1 MNEQDFELEQESVEV
16 AEETNTTP
24 TTSTVKKPDTQGFIQ
39 RGATER
45 VKQAESMASVLGSFD
60 HETARQ
66 ALDRESSD
74 ITTMSAIEHN
84 FDSAVR
90 MDDAGDLV
98 LPEVPNVQN
107 FLSQANEPT
116 RRLYEQSRKGNV
128 AQLELI
134 SESYKKDLRRRSMG
148 IGEKIDRDVAYIIG
162 SGLKGVVDFGAGAL
176 QGAGMGA
183 GMIIQAIG
191 TLGDEDNDNVL
202 VDLGVLLQDS
212 SVQAMNWWQN
222 TSTSMLKSLDAS
234 EAAEAAGEFTQV
246 ALPVALTLGS
256 SFLAGKAAAGVVKTA
271 AKNAAKTH
279 AERQVKRIATRYA
292 NRAAGRIGIGVGLGY
307 ALGERAGYLAKEAEG
322 KSSQE
327 YQDYLRA
334 KTGGQI
340 LSDYLW
346 GNIVGATTYYTER
359 LFGSGASMK
368 NLFGSSVKGMTKT
381 VLRRG
386 LEEPATEII
395 QQTAPDLYD
404 VIRGALGNEE
414 RDMSFAELTDN
425 LISKETLKTF
435 IISSVIGGF
444 SGGAEYASA
453 RANIVK
459 DYKASLKK
467 VFPDITE
474 KQLDTAGK
482 AFINSV
488 EEGSNKVRQSVM
500 ADDQLRNG
508 YGTYHKIV
516 ENRINKLMDKSIA
529 QGKELALKEKTPE
542 YQAQFAGSVAQQFV
556 SELYNQAILR
566 EVPINEVFNVTKM
579 DVGDDGVLY
588 MYGKEYGK
596 RPLTQFTKDMT
607 PAQWEEAQ
615 IAKRAA
621 DALQQK
627 EKAQKEEIK
636 KQVEI
641 ARKKEREEKE
651 QKKQARVQ
659 ISRDYL
665 IRRKL
670 ESETADKQV
679 PTKSQAELHQA
690 TQNAINSFYS
700 WNNLL
705 ANIAFDRA
713 KKGEIVLPET
723 LVEQNYDANDFS
735 RAITDELSDLRGE
748 SVGERFF
755 DKNDPIRQFARKWL
769 ESDEQ
774 AKSFTEKSKE
784 LVKELVAA
792 EQAESGRSVQLA
804 ESELTDTQAIQQART
819 MAHNEIRRM
828 PEDTARGVLATLRDD
843 LPVEFMNATEIRQI
857 LRSELQNFMALQNKD
872 LIEPIA
878 KAPSIEKRQAQIVR
892 RVRMAKPKSFSEKVK
907 VFGISKDMVQKLGLE
922 GELKNILDKN
932 YRFFVRKNGT
942 ITNLEEFT
950 ADYQR
955 DGESYQG
962 TVNGFL
968 ELLEKD
974 LTTKDVYAPEQDD
987 ALRKWRERSI
997 RAGKEEEALA
1007 ADQRDMEIAELT
1019 ARLQEAGI
1027 DTSTMSDDDIL
1038 TQGRQMREAEMA
1050 RMDMIDSDIDFDAIP
1065 DDMLSY
1071 LDYHHSI
1078 KEQNDLAEENARL
1091 DEVNPEYTGE
1101 TIEVNGVERTV
1112 YNSNGDRIA
1121 KSEPALRNF
1130 WNWFGDSKVV
1140 DKDGRPLVVYHGTDA
1155 EFDAFD
1161 ISKFGQTDSGEFGKG
1176 FYFTGSKNYAEEYG
1190 SIVMPVYLRITNAYT
1205 VQVGSNISEEK
1216 TERIK
1221 ADGYDGIF
1229 VLSRPD
1235 EYKISN
1241 FDSREEYEEAVA
1253 EISKSGKYIVE
1264 TVWKGD
1270 DVDEKTY
1277 VYSRVEYVAF
1287 EPNQIKS
1294 TENRGTFSPVDE
1306 NIYHH
1311 TVKDEGLT
1319 TTNTIFSV
1327 IRNLQNL
1334 QNGKAERMLYDTE
1347 SGNWYLADAD
1357 EKTHIDIFVEAFKQG
1372 NYPQLNNVREA
1383 EQFFD
1388 ENYIAD
1394 EQTLLSF
1401 LVQKYETAES
1411 TKYVMEKTLGSDE
1424 YTHAYL
1430 HDNIVVFARNEYDL
1444 QDAKFP
1450 IESFDHYK
1458 IEQELNGNK
1467 KVVLEEKATKQNFYQ
1482 GEQTKMGQ
1490 RNLAAWNPLRRSIEL
1505 FTGANE
1511 TSIMHELSHFWLDNM
1526 MLYSRLESAARDSGF
1541 AKVWNNIKKYL
1552 NIDDRQERINES
1564 QAEKYT
1570 SAYMQYIR
1578 NTKIAPVV
1586 DLGFKGMD
1594 EFIGDI
1600 SLDYF
1605 ENAKHREAD
1614 GTITSELEIITP
1626 EMVDTFQKLTTTD
1639 LNAVRDL
1646 VVSLQDREFTDGA
1659 IDSQLG
1665 EESTPEQ
1672 MKTAVAKQER
1682 ETRQKIAEKSTQN
1695 AERDSMPTDIPQD
1708 SKTMQNAQNRL
1719 DKEKSTY
1726 EVGTTDEESFAKAR
1740 EIIAKDRARAEEI
1753 VAIDPNGITDGIA
1766 NSFIA
1771 LELARQAVANGKN
1784 AMPYLEAFANGLSG
1798 SGANLRT
1805 ANLLNTPEFAWAK
1818 DMYEASKAKNYAIA
1832 LRMRPAARNAIM
1844 HRSRIAQ
1851 TFESKLDQYVEELYP
1866 QLLQAQTYEEQ
1877 VKIINEWANNTAKKI
1892 GVEPTSEVWGQSV
1905 KGTSAK
1911 KTEFSKEVVYQKR
1924 KLKEFL
1930 KSKIG
1935 ATLTD
1940 AEQLKIRQLHT
1951 NTIDAMRQ
1959 LQTNPNDIETAKEF
1973 IRKAREYQDYLNAL
1987 APVNWANALFSSIPR
2002 ASMLFRISTQVKN
2015 TVGTRLEIL
2024 LSDLNRQLRYGK
2036 DNLISKKDRDA
2047 EIKKSMEMFL
2057 IGGFS
2062 PDVQENFFETPI
2074 LAWGEKQYTMIQRG
2088 GERRGAVFSKE
2099 RLAQDKADIAN
2110 YISDN
2115 WKSGDGAGKKALVAG
2130 RIGVAVAEKM
2140 TGKAYDV
2147 LAYSDAYMKA
2157 IIATHETAKAAT
2169 FYAQTIGKEKGWTKE
2184 QIKEYAEMLFKDARS
2199 YIPKTKLG
2207 IAIRKQAVEQAKIE
2221 TFIKNGTIS
2230 TFANSVRKGINL
2242 GKDSGIGTFISPYV
2256 STAANIMQIGIDY
2269 TTGWWRRF
2277 DGWKEVKQ
2285 RIYENAKQGK
2295 PIDKADMEYLEKG
2308 YRGSYG
2314 GLFLLTMLALF
2325 KGAQALTGEDDTL
2338 DYVPPYSQLTPRER
2352 AYYKQVNGGKY
2363 NAVKI
2368 GDIWVS
2374 AEYFGG
2380 LSNAITNLGT
2390 WYHANSIISAAK
2402 GMIAET
2408 PVIGDL
2414 VEQHD
2419 KLQQDITYDKGV
2431 IDIAMAS
2438 VLNQAE
2444 KYIPGIGKDIYKAI
2458 DEERFL
2464 YPLVGSSVGFTVSD
2478 EAKTVLDV
2486 QRESKASYTSISRS
2500 KPFNKLSKEDKRK
2513 LDDEFNK
2520 EYTSEANQWILRN
2533 PNATPEQQKKALDA
2547 IRKKIREK
2555 LKRKYK

>member
-1 MNEQDFELEQESVEV
+1 MNEQDFELEQEAVEV
-16 AEETNTTP
+16 EKETETTP
-24 TTSTVKKPDTQGFIQ
+24 TKSTTKKPDTQGFIE

-66 ALDRESSD
+66 ALDTESSD

-116 RRLYEQSRKGNV
+116 RRLYEQSRKSNV

-134 SESYKKDLRRRSMG
+134 TEKYKKTARRRDMSV
-148 IGEKIDRDVAYIIG
+148 GERITRDTLYTASAGLAGVTDIAT
-162 SGLKGVVDFGAGAL
+162 SGLAL
-176 QGAGMGA
+176 VGMGA
-183 GMIIQAIG
+183 GMLTQGIG

-202 VDLGVLLQDS
+202 IDFGVLLQDV
-212 SVQAMNWWQN
+212 SVRYLNKYN
-222 TSTSMLKSLDAS
+222 ELIEKGLS
-234 EAAEAAGEFTQV
+234 EFDAGEIGESAGEVARV
-246 ALPVALTLGS
+246 ALPVGLSAISAWLTGGATSASVVATAS
-256 SFLAGKAAAGVVKTA
+256 SKGVSKAVANRA
-271 AKNAAKTH
+271 AKM
-279 AERQVKRIATRYA
+279 YA
-292 NRAAGRIGIGVGLGY
+292 RRAAGRIGKATGVAYAASATQSYLG
-307 ALGERAGYLAKEAEG
+307 REAEG

-327 YQDYLRA
+327 YQDYLRT

-340 LSDYLW
+340 LSDAAWAGVVGTANYYLEK
-346 GNIVGATTYYTER
+346 A
-359 LFGSGASMK
+359 FGSTAAISSFFGNATKGIAKSIIKSGAGEA
-368 NLFGSSVKGMTKT
+368 L
-381 VLRRG
+381 
-386 LEEPATEII
+386 TEVAQDTTLDIS
-395 QQTAPDLYD
+395 D
-404 VIRGALGNEE
+404 VIRGAMGNEE
-414 RDMSFAELTDN
+414 RGITTNELLDR
-425 LISKETLKTF
+425 LISKDTLKTF
-435 IISSVIGGF
+435 VISSVIGGF
-444 SGGAEYASA
+444 TGGAEYASA
-453 RANIVK
+453 RANLVK
-459 DYKASLKK
+459 EYKANLKK
-467 VFPDITE
+467 ALPNITE
-474 KQLDTAGK
+474 KQLETAGK
-482 AFINSV
+482 AFMNSV
-488 EEGSNKVRQSVM
+488 DENVSGKVKQSLV
-500 ADDQLRNG
+500 ADDQLKNG

-516 ENRINKLMDKSIA
+516 ENRINKLINKSIA
-529 QGKELALKEKTPE
+529 QGKELAFKDKSPE
-542 YQAQFAGSVAQQFV
+542 YQAQFVGSAAQRFV
-556 SELYNQAILR
+556 DELYAQAVLR
-566 EVPINEVFNVTKM
+566 GVPVNEVFDVTKM
-579 DVGDDGVLY
+579 DVENGILY

-607 PAQWEEAQ
+607 PAQWEQSQLE
-615 IAKRAA
+615 KRAA
-621 DALQQK
+621 EELQRKTREQQK
-627 EKAQKEEIK
+627 IINEQLQMARKREKEEEKKAKEAKKLAEKA
-636 KQVEI
+636 
-641 ARKKEREEKE
+641 EKDE
-651 QKKQARVQ
+651 AKRQA
-659 ISRDYL
+659 SR
-665 IRRKL
+665 
-670 ESETADKQV
+670 
-679 PTKSQAELHQA
+679 
-690 TQNAINSFYS
+690 
-700 WNNLL
+700 
-705 ANIAFDRA
+705 
-713 KKGEIVLPET
+713 
-723 LVEQNYDANDFS
+723 
-735 RAITDELSDLRGE
+735 
-748 SVGERFF
+748 
-755 DKNDPIRQFARKWL
+755 
-769 ESDEQ
+769 
-774 AKSFTEKSKE
+774 EKSLPYRE
-784 LVKELVAA
+784 Y
-792 EQAESGRSVQLA
+792 LA
-804 ESELTDTQAIQQART
+804 SQNFTESELTDTQAIQQART

-828 PEDTARGVLATLRDD
+828 PENNARGVLATLRDD
-843 LPVEFMNATEIRQI
+843 LPVESMTATEIRQI

-907 VFGISKDMVQKLGLE
+907 TFGISKDTVQKLGLE

-968 ELLEKD
+968 ELLAKD
-974 LTTKDVYAPEQDD
+974 LATKDVYAPEQDE
-987 ALRKWRERSI
+987 AIRNWQERSI
-997 RAGKEEEALA
+997 RAGKEEEAMLA
-1007 ADQRDMEIAELT
+1007 DLRDQEIAELT
-1019 ARLQEAGI
+1019 AYLQEAGY

-1038 TQGRQMREAEMA
+1038 AQGRLVRDEERA
-1050 RMDMIDSDIDFDAIP
+1050 RMDTIDSDINIDV
-1065 DDMLSY
+1065 DDDLVFSDRW
-1071 LDYHHSI
+1071 LHSI
-1078 KEQNDLAEENARL
+1078 KEQTDLADENARL

-1101 TIEVNGVERTV
+1101 TINIDGKERTV
-1112 YNSNGDRIA
+1112 YNSNGERIA

-1140 DKDGRPLVVYHGTDA
+1140 DENGRPLVVYHGSETTDIE
-1155 EFDAFD
+1155 EFDNVYGRRAIFFTD
-1161 ISKFGQTDSGEFGKG
+1161 KIEVSKTYALRG
-1176 FYFTGSKNYAEEYG
+1176 KNY
-1190 SIVMPVYLRITNAYT
+1190 PVYLKLENPFIADAQGKGAYDLDIEF
-1205 VQVGSNISEEK
+1205 NNR
-1216 TERIK
+1216 TESDIDDLSLAIRES
-1221 ADGYDGIF
+1221 GLYDGFIIKN
-1229 VLSRPD
+1229 VVD
-1235 EYKISN
+1235 E
-1241 FDSREEYEEAVA
+1241 
-1253 EISKSGKYIVE
+1253 SGKTAMKAPAGTDFGV
-1264 TVWKGD
+1264 
-1270 DVDEKTY
+1270 
-1277 VYSRVEYVAF
+1277 F

-1294 TENRGTFSPVDE
+1294 TQNRGTFSPDTG
-1306 NIYHH
+1306 NIYYQ
-1311 TVKDEGLT
+1311 TIGSVFDLKVGDEIKGFGKVEKITDT
-1319 TTNTIFSV
+1319 TITIGGTDYRKQFLDMLAGYGQLETGEQEKTTRELVRDAHVAPSAETTSVQERLENGGDFSLYE
-1327 IRNLQNL
+1327 ITKGYSNQPSDYFDSPKMY
-1334 QNGKAERMLYDTE
+1334 GYDTKSGLE
-1347 SGNWYLADAD
+1347 SYKAIQEVFDKVRNNKSNITIIAYRAVP
-1357 EKTHIDIFVEAFKQG
+1357 KDIETNKLLNGDWISFSRNYVEEHGLHRFG
-1372 NYPQLNNVREA
+1372 E
-1383 EQFFD
+1383 
-1388 ENYIAD
+1388 
-1394 EQTLLSF
+1394 
-1401 LVQKYETAES
+1401 
-1411 TKYVMEKTLGSDE
+1411 GE
-1424 YTHAYL
+1424 YK
-1430 HDNIVVFARNEYDL
+1430 I
-1444 QDAKFP
+1444 
-1450 IESFDHYK
+1450 
-1458 IEQELNGNK
+1458 IEQEVPITDVWWDGNDINEFGYDNSASLAK
-1467 KVVLEEKATKQNFYQ
+1467 ALSKGKVRGEYQ
-1482 GEQTKMGQ
+1482 MGQ

-1646 VVSLQDREFTDGA
+1646 VVSLQDREFTDGT

-1740 EIIAKDRARAEEI
+1740 EIIAKDCAKAEEI

-1784 AMPYLEAFANGLSG
+1784 AMPYLESFVNGASA

-1832 LRMRPAARNAIM
+1832 LRMRPAARNAIL

-1892 GVEPTSEVWGQSV
+1892 GVEPTSEVWGQTV

-2047 EIKKSMEMFL
+2047 EIKKSVEMFL

-2074 LAWGEKQYTMIQRG
+2074 LAWGEKQYSMIQRG
-2088 GERRGAVFSKE
+2088 GERRGAVFSKQ
-2099 RLAQDKADIAN
+2099 RIAQDTKDIAN
-2110 YISDN
+2110 YIGDN

-2130 RIGVAVAEKM
+2130 RIGIAVAEKI

-2207 IAIRKQAVEQAKIE
+2207 VAIRKQAVEQAKIE
-2221 TFIKNGTIS
+2221 TFIKNGTIAE
-2230 TFANSVRKGINL
+2230 FANRVRAGINL
-2242 GKDSGIGTFISPYV
+2242 GKETGIGTFISPYV
-2256 STAANIMQIGIDY
+2256 STAANIMQLGIDY

-2277 DGWKEVKQ
+2277 DGWKDVKK
-2285 RIYENAKQGK
+2285 RVYENAKKGE
-2295 PIDKADMEYLEKG
+2295 PIDQKDMEYLEKG
-2308 YRGSYG
+2308 YRGTYG

-2368 GDIWVS
+2368 VDVWVS

-2390 WYHANSIISAAK
+2390 WYHANSVISAAK
-2402 GMIAET
+2402 GLIAET

-2414 VEQHD
+2414 VDQYQ
-2419 KLQQDITYDKGV
+2419 KLEQDITYDKDV
-2431 IDIAMAS
+2431 IDIGMQAT
-2438 VLNQAE
+2438 LNQAE
-2444 KYIPGIGKDIYKAI
+2444 KYIPGLGKDIYKMI
-2458 DEERFL
+2458 DEGKVL
-2464 YPLVGSSVGFTVSD
+2464 YPLFGSSVGVTVSD
-2478 EAKTVLDV
+2478 KAKTVLDV
-2486 QRESKASYTSISRS
+2486 QRESEATYTSASRS

-2520 EYTSEANQWILRN
+2520 EYIEEANKWIKRN
-2533 PNATPEQQKKALDA
+2533 PNATTEQQKKALNA

-2555 LKRKYK
+2555 LKRKYKVK

>member
-1 MNEQDFELEQESVEV
+1 MNEKDFELEQESVEV

-24 TTSTVKKPDTQGFIQ
+24 TTSVKKPDTQGFIQ

-45 VKQAESMASVLGSFD
+45 VKQAESMANILGTFD
-60 HETARQ
+60 RDTARQ
-66 ALDRESSD
+66 ALDTESSD

-90 MDDAGDLV
+90 FDDAGDLV

-107 FLSQANEPT
+107 FLAQANNPT
-116 RRLYEQSRKGNV
+116 RRLYEQSRKSNV

-134 SESYKKDLRRRSMG
+134 TEKYKKTARRRDMSV
-148 IGEKIDRDVAYIIG
+148 GERITRDTLYTASAGLAGVTDIAT
-162 SGLKGVVDFGAGAL
+162 SGLAL
-176 QGAGMGA
+176 VGMGA
-183 GMIIQAIG
+183 GIITQGIG

-202 VDLGVLLQDS
+202 IDFGVLLQDV
-212 SVQAMNWWQN
+212 SVRYLNKYN
-222 TSTSMLKSLDAS
+222 ELIEKGLS
-234 EAAEAAGEFTQV
+234 EFDAGEIGESAGEVARV
-246 ALPVALTLGS
+246 ALPVGLSAISAWLTGGATSASVVATAS
-256 SFLAGKAAAGVVKTA
+256 SKGVSKAVANRA
-271 AKNAAKTH
+271 AKM
-279 AERQVKRIATRYA
+279 YA
-292 NRAAGRIGIGVGLGY
+292 RRAAGRIGKATGIAYAASATQSYLG
-307 ALGERAGYLAKEAEG
+307 REAEG

-340 LSDYLW
+340 LSDAAWAGVVGTANYYLEK
-346 GNIVGATTYYTER
+346 A
-359 LFGSGASMK
+359 FGSTAAISSFFGNATKGIAKSIIKSGAGEA
-368 NLFGSSVKGMTKT
+368 L
-381 VLRRG
+381 
-386 LEEPATEII
+386 TEVAQDTTLDIS
-395 QQTAPDLYD
+395 D
-404 VIRGALGNEE
+404 VIRGAMGNEE
-414 RDMSFAELTDN
+414 RGITTNELLDR
-425 LISKETLKTF
+425 LISKDTLKTF
-435 IISSVIGGF
+435 VISSVIGGF
-444 SGGAEYASA
+444 TGGAEYASA
-453 RANIVK
+453 RANLVK
-459 DYKASLKK
+459 EYKANLKK
-467 VFPDITE
+467 ALPNITE
-474 KQLDTAGK
+474 KQLETAGK

-488 EEGSNKVRQSVM
+488 EKKVSGKVKQSLV
-500 ADDQLRNG
+500 ADDQLKNG

-516 ENRINKLMDKSIA
+516 ENRINNLINQSIA
-529 QGKELALKEKTPE
+529 QGKELAFKDKSPE
-542 YQAQFAGSVAQQFV
+542 YQAQFVGSAAQRFV
-556 SELYNQAILR
+556 DELYAQAVLR
-566 EVPINEVFNVTKM
+566 GVPVNEVFDVTKM
-579 DVGDDGVLY
+579 DVENGILY

-607 PAQWEEAQ
+607 PAQWEQSQLE
-615 IAKRAA
+615 KRAA
-621 DALQQK
+621 EELQRKTREQQK
-627 EKAQKEEIK
+627 IINEQLQMARKREKEEAKEAEKAK
-636 KQVEI
+636 KL
-641 ARKKEREEKE
+641 AEKAE
-651 QKKQARVQ
+651 KDEAKRQA
-659 ISRDYL
+659 SR
-665 IRRKL
+665 
-670 ESETADKQV
+670 
-679 PTKSQAELHQA
+679 
-690 TQNAINSFYS
+690 
-700 WNNLL
+700 
-705 ANIAFDRA
+705 
-713 KKGEIVLPET
+713 
-723 LVEQNYDANDFS
+723 
-735 RAITDELSDLRGE
+735 
-748 SVGERFF
+748 
-755 DKNDPIRQFARKWL
+755 
-769 ESDEQ
+769 
-774 AKSFTEKSKE
+774 EKSLPYRE
-784 LVKELVAA
+784 Y
-792 EQAESGRSVQLA
+792 LA
-804 ESELTDTQAIQQART
+804 SQNFTESELTDTQAIQQART

-828 PEDTARGVLATLRDD
+828 SEDNARGVLATLRDD
-843 LPVEFMNATEIRQI
+843 LPVESMTATEIRQI

-892 RVRMAKPKSFSEKVK
+892 RVRMAKPKSFSEFVK
-907 VFGISKDMVQKLGLE
+907 SAGISKDTVEKLGLVR
-922 GELKNILDKN
+922 ELKKILGAN

-955 DGESYQG
+955 EGDSYQG
-962 TVNGFL
+962 SVNGFL

-974 LTTKDVYAPEQDD
+974 LTTKDIYASDQLAEVE
-987 ALRKWRERSI
+987 LWRERSI
-997 RAGKEEEALA
+997 RAGKEEEALL

-1019 ARLQEAGI
+1019 AYLQEKGY
-1027 DTSTMSDDDIL
+1027 DTSAMTDDEIL

-1050 RMDMIDSDIDFDAIP
+1050 RMDMIDSDINIDV
-1065 DDMLSY
+1065 DDDLIFSDSW
-1071 LDYHHSI
+1071 LHSI
-1078 KEQNDLAEENARL
+1078 KEQTDLADENARL
-1091 DEVNPEYTGE
+1091 DAENKPYDGE
-1101 TIEVNGVERTV
+1101 TIVVNGVERPTK
-1112 YNSNGDRIA
+1112 NSEGKPIA

-1140 DKDGRPLVVYHGTDA
+1140 DDKGRPLVVYHGSEITDIE
-1155 EFDAFD
+1155 EFDNVYGRRAIFFTD
-1161 ISKFGQTDSGEFGKG
+1161 KMEVSKTYALRG
-1176 FYFTGSKNYAEEYG
+1176 KNY
-1190 SIVMPVYLRITNAYT
+1190 PVYLKLENPFIADAQGKGAYDLDIEF
-1205 VQVGSNISEEK
+1205 NNR
-1216 TERIK
+1216 TESDIDDLSLAIRES
-1221 ADGYDGIF
+1221 GLYDGFIIKN
-1229 VLSRPD
+1229 VVD
-1235 EYKISN
+1235 E
-1241 FDSREEYEEAVA
+1241 
-1253 EISKSGKYIVE
+1253 SGKTAMKAPAGTDFGV
-1264 TVWKGD
+1264 
-1270 DVDEKTY
+1270 
-1277 VYSRVEYVAF
+1277 F

-1294 TENRGTFSPVDE
+1294 TQNRGTFSPDTG
-1306 NIYHH
+1306 NIY
-1311 TVKDEGLT
+1311 
-1319 TTNTIFSV
+1319 
-1327 IRNLQNL
+1327 
-1334 QNGKAERMLYDTE
+1334 Y
-1347 SGNWYLADAD
+1347 
-1357 EKTHIDIFVEAFKQG
+1357 
-1372 NYPQLNNVREA
+1372 
-1383 EQFFD
+1383 
-1388 ENYIAD
+1388 
-1394 EQTLLSF
+1394 
-1401 LVQKYETAES
+1401 QK
-1411 TKYVMEKTLGSDE
+1411 
-1424 YTHAYL
+1424 
-1430 HDNIVVFARNEYDL
+1430 R
-1444 QDAKFP
+1444 
-1450 IESFDHYK
+1450 
-1458 IEQELNGNK
+1458 
-1467 KVVLEEKATKQNFYQ
+1467 
-1482 GEQTKMGQ
+1482 
-1490 RNLAAWNPLRRSIEL
+1490 LAAWNPLRRSIEL

-1784 AMPYLEAFANGLSG
+1784 AMPYLESFANGLSG

-1832 LRMRPAARNAIM
+1832 LRMRPAARNAIL

-1892 GVEPTSEVWGQSV
+1892 GVEPTSEVWGQTV
-1905 KGTSAK
+1905 KGTNAK

-2047 EIKKSMEMFL
+2047 EIKKSMEMFM

-2110 YISDN
+2110 YISNN

-2130 RIGVAVAEKM
+2130 RIGIAVAEKM

-2169 FYAQTIGKEKGWTKE
+2169 FYAQTVGKEKGWSKE

-2207 IAIRKQAVEQAKIE
+2207 VAIRKQAVEQAKIE
-2221 TFIKNGTIS
+2221 TFIKNGTIAE
-2230 TFANSVRKGINL
+2230 FANRVRSGINL
-2242 GKDSGIGTFISPYV
+2242 GKESGIGTFISPYV
-2256 STAANIMQIGIDY
+2256 STAANIMQLGIDY

-2277 DGWKEVKQ
+2277 DGWKDVKN
-2285 RIYENAKQGK
+2285 RIYENAKKGE
-2295 PIDKADMEYLEKG
+2295 PIDQKEMEYLEKG
-2308 YRGSYG
+2308 YRGTYG

-2419 KLQQDITYDKGV
+2419 KLQKDITYDKGV

-2464 YPLVGSSVGFTVSD
+2464 YPLVGGSVGLTVSD

-2486 QRESKASYTSISRS
+2486 QRESKATYTSISRS
-2500 KPFNKLSKEDKRK
+2500 KPFNTLSKEDKRK

-2520 EYTSEANQWILRN
+2520 EYISEANQWIQRN

>member
-1 MNEQDFELEQESVEV
+1 M
-16 AEETNTTP
+16 
-24 TTSTVKKPDTQGFIQ
+24 
-39 RGATER
+39 
-45 VKQAESMASVLGSFD
+45 AES
-60 HETARQ
+60 
-66 ALDRESSD
+66 
-74 ITTMSAIEHN
+74 
-84 FDSAVR
+84 
-90 MDDAGDLV
+90 
-98 LPEVPNVQN
+98 
-107 FLSQANEPT
+107 
-116 RRLYEQSRKGNV
+116 
-128 AQLELI
+128 
-134 SESYKKDLRRRSMG
+134 
-148 IGEKIDRDVAYIIG
+148 
-162 SGLKGVVDFGAGAL
+162 
-176 QGAGMGA
+176 
-183 GMIIQAIG
+183 
-191 TLGDEDNDNVL
+191 
-202 VDLGVLLQDS
+202 
-212 SVQAMNWWQN
+212 
-222 TSTSMLKSLDAS
+222 
-234 EAAEAAGEFTQV
+234 
-246 ALPVALTLGS
+246 
-256 SFLAGKAAAGVVKTA
+256 
-271 AKNAAKTH
+271 
-279 AERQVKRIATRYA
+279 
-292 NRAAGRIGIGVGLGY
+292 
-307 ALGERAGYLAKEAEG
+307 
-322 KSSQE
+322 
-327 YQDYLRA
+327 
-334 KTGGQI
+334 
-340 LSDYLW
+340 
-346 GNIVGATTYYTER
+346 
-359 LFGSGASMK
+359 
-368 NLFGSSVKGMTKT
+368 
-381 VLRRG
+381 
-386 LEEPATEII
+386 
-395 QQTAPDLYD
+395 
-404 VIRGALGNEE
+404 
-414 RDMSFAELTDN
+414 
-425 LISKETLKTF
+425 
-435 IISSVIGGF
+435 
-444 SGGAEYASA
+444 
-453 RANIVK
+453 
-459 DYKASLKK
+459 
-467 VFPDITE
+467 
-474 KQLDTAGK
+474 
-482 AFINSV
+482 
-488 EEGSNKVRQSVM
+488 
-500 ADDQLRNG
+500 
-508 YGTYHKIV
+508 
-516 ENRINKLMDKSIA
+516 
-529 QGKELALKEKTPE
+529 
-542 YQAQFAGSVAQQFV
+542 
-556 SELYNQAILR
+556 
-566 EVPINEVFNVTKM
+566 
-579 DVGDDGVLY
+579 
-588 MYGKEYGK
+588 
-596 RPLTQFTKDMT
+596 
-607 PAQWEEAQ
+607 
-615 IAKRAA
+615 
-621 DALQQK
+621 
-627 EKAQKEEIK
+627 
-636 KQVEI
+636 
-641 ARKKEREEKE
+641 
-651 QKKQARVQ
+651 
-659 ISRDYL
+659 
-665 IRRKL
+665 
-670 ESETADKQV
+670 
-679 PTKSQAELHQA
+679 
-690 TQNAINSFYS
+690 
-700 WNNLL
+700 
-705 ANIAFDRA
+705 
-713 KKGEIVLPET
+713 
-723 LVEQNYDANDFS
+723 
-735 RAITDELSDLRGE
+735 
-748 SVGERFF
+748 
-755 DKNDPIRQFARKWL
+755 
-769 ESDEQ
+769 
-774 AKSFTEKSKE
+774 
-784 LVKELVAA
+784 
-792 EQAESGRSVQLA
+792 
-804 ESELTDTQAIQQART
+804 
-819 MAHNEIRRM
+819 
-828 PEDTARGVLATLRDD
+828 
-843 LPVEFMNATEIRQI
+843 
-857 LRSELQNFMALQNKD
+857 
-872 LIEPIA
+872 
-878 KAPSIEKRQAQIVR
+878 
-892 RVRMAKPKSFSEKVK
+892 
-907 VFGISKDMVQKLGLE
+907 
-922 GELKNILDKN
+922 
-932 YRFFVRKNGT
+932 
-942 ITNLEEFT
+942 
-950 ADYQR
+950 
-955 DGESYQG
+955 
-962 TVNGFL
+962 
-968 ELLEKD
+968 
-974 LTTKDVYAPEQDD
+974 
-987 ALRKWRERSI
+987 
-997 RAGKEEEALA
+997 
-1007 ADQRDMEIAELT
+1007 
-1019 ARLQEAGI
+1019 
-1027 DTSTMSDDDIL
+1027 
-1038 TQGRQMREAEMA
+1038 
-1050 RMDMIDSDIDFDAIP
+1050 
-1065 DDMLSY
+1065 
-1071 LDYHHSI
+1071 
-1078 KEQNDLAEENARL
+1078 
-1091 DEVNPEYTGE
+1091 
-1101 TIEVNGVERTV
+1101 
-1112 YNSNGDRIA
+1112 
-1121 KSEPALRNF
+1121 
-1130 WNWFGDSKVV
+1130 
-1140 DKDGRPLVVYHGTDA
+1140 
-1155 EFDAFD
+1155 
-1161 ISKFGQTDSGEFGKG
+1161 
-1176 FYFTGSKNYAEEYG
+1176 YG
-1190 SIVMPVYLRITNAYT
+1190 SIVMPLYTKLENPYILTASDASYNPDHLRNKLGVRTGMEINEYLRN
-1205 VQVGSNISEEK
+1205 N
-1216 TERIK
+1216 
-1221 ADGYDGIF
+1221 GYDG
-1229 VLSRPD
+1229 VLLSYTD
-1235 EYKISN
+1235 DWG
-1241 FDSREEYEEAVA
+1241 FAFREAMVLE
-1253 EISKSGKYIVE
+1253 
-1264 TVWKGD
+1264 
-1270 DVDEKTY
+1270 
-1277 VYSRVEYVAF
+1277 R
-1287 EPNQIKS
+1287 NQIKS
-1294 TENRGTFSPVDE
+1294 TQNRGTFSPDTG
-1306 NIYHH
+1306 NIYFQSVETEYNPRASIPKVRGGWTKEKIIKYLKANGSEYGIVNATKAISEFDSFEDFKSHVFYH
-1311 TVKDEGLT
+1311 GTKGGTAFAMKPSIIMSDIELENNAGGGYGERYWAISLTKHKPIAGTFATVSGSGRIFPVLLVKNAKVIEMPETTDSADLDEHIVDLYEQGVDAVWIGDKDSGEQELA
-1319 TTNTIFSV
+1319 V
-1327 IRNLQNL
+1327 INP
-1334 QNGKAERMLYDTE
+1334 KAIINIGTPDFYKA
-1347 SGNWYLADAD
+1347 Y
-1357 EKTHIDIFVEAFKQG
+1357 K
-1372 NYPQLNNVREA
+1372 
-1383 EQFFD
+1383 
-1388 ENYIAD
+1388 
-1394 EQTLLSF
+1394 
-1401 LVQKYETAES
+1401 
-1411 TKYVMEKTLGSDE
+1411 LGSDE
-1424 YTHAYL
+1424 NKIRIKTDKDFQEIY
-1430 HDNIVVFARNEYDL
+1430 DFAQKYRDGSEVLYEE
-1444 QDAKFP
+1444 AK
-1450 IESFDHYK
+1450 
-1458 IEQELNGNK
+1458 Q
-1467 KVVLEEKATKQNFYQ
+1467 KVLW
-1482 GEQTKMGQ
+1482 Q

-1784 AMPYLEAFANGLSG
+1784 AMPYLESFVNGASA

-1818 DMYEASKAKNYAIA
+1818 DMYEASKAKNYAVA

-1892 GVEPTSEVWGQSV
+1892 GVEPTSEVWGQTV

-1959 LQTNPNDIETAKEF
+1959 LQTKPNDIETAKEF

-2074 LAWGEKQYTMIQRG
+2074 LAWGEKQYSMIQRG

-2130 RIGVAVAEKM
+2130 RIGIAVAEKM

-2207 IAIRKQAVEQAKIE
+2207 VAIRKQAVEQAKIE
-2221 TFIKNGTIS
+2221 TFIKNGTIAE
-2230 TFANSVRKGINL
+2230 FANRVRAGINL
-2242 GKDSGIGTFISPYV
+2242 GKETGIGTFISPYV
-2256 STAANIMQIGIDY
+2256 STAANIMQLGIDY

-2277 DGWKEVKQ
+2277 DGWKDVKK
-2285 RIYENAKQGK
+2285 RVYENAKKGE
-2295 PIDKADMEYLEKG
+2295 PIDQKDMEYLEKG
-2308 YRGSYG
+2308 YRGTYG

-2368 GDIWVS
+2368 GDLWVS

-2458 DEERFL
+2458 DEERYL
-2464 YPLVGSSVGFTVSD
+2464 YPLVGGSVGFTVSD

-2486 QRESKASYTSISRS
+2486 QRESKATYTSISRS
-2500 KPFNKLSKEDKRK
+2500 KPFNTLSKEDKRK

-2520 EYTSEANQWILRN
+2520 EYIAEANKWIQRN

>member
-1 MNEQDFELEQESVEV
+1 MNDKYLDDTIETSTEETAPKGNLTTKQYKEV
-16 AEETNTTP
+16 AE
-24 TTSTVKKPDTQGFIQ
+24 S
-39 RGATER
+39 AER
-45 VKQAESMASVLGSFD
+45 NRQSELRSLSQTLGTIARQD
-60 HETARQ
+60 ENAALTRQ
-66 ALDRESSD
+66 ALHVDTLDNVIRTTKNINVDEEGKLQFPEIPMPDGLTKDEEKAYSVLQNQARESMQYVLDKYNEDRQSVGGD
-74 ITTMSAIEHN
+74 VHYIAGSALRSAADLLAGSIALAPQIAGMVIHAVGTMGDDKEN
-84 FDSAVR
+84 WAVR
-90 MDDAGDLV
+90 NGTLLQEYTANGLDLV
-98 LPEVPNVQN
+98 HQTLTKAL
-107 FLSQANEPT
+107 FLDPAQTSETAKELSKLVDVGAQ
-116 RRLYEQSRKGNV
+116 V
-128 AQLELI
+128 A
-134 SESYKKDLRRRSMG
+134 G
-148 IGEKIDRDVAYIIG
+148 IAKAAVSAGAKASAKALGIAIDR
-162 SGLKGVVDFGAGAL
+162 
-176 QGAGMGA
+176 
-183 GMIIQAIG
+183 
-191 TLGDEDNDNVL
+191 NVSKE
-202 VDLGVLLQDS
+202 V
-212 SVQAMNWWQN
+212 
-222 TSTSMLKSLDAS
+222 
-234 EAAEAAGEFTQV
+234 
-246 ALPVALTLGS
+246 
-256 SFLAGKAAAGVVKTA
+256 
-271 AKNAAKTH
+271 
-279 AERQVKRIATRYA
+279 AERYAKQWANKASAKVAKRASGIYIAAQTEDYILRP
-292 NRAAGRIGIGVGLGY
+292 RQGKTS
-307 ALGERAGYLAKEAEG
+307 EEYLE
-322 KSSQE
+322 
-327 YQDYLRA
+327 YLRA
-334 KTGGQI
+334 KTGGEI
-340 LSDYLW
+340 LSDLAWAGVVGLSNYYLEKAF
-346 GNIVGATTYYTER
+346 GAEAAIQNF
-359 LFGSGASMK
+359 FGDAASG
-368 NLFGSSVKGMTKT
+368 LVK
-381 VLRRG
+381 LAIRRAGEEG
-386 LEEPATEII
+386 LTEIA
-395 QQTAPDLYD
+395 QDQVLNVADL
-404 VIRGALGNEE
+404 IRG
-414 RDMSFAELTDN
+414 RMSVGEFASN
-425 LISKETLKTF
+425 LISPETLETF
-435 IISSVIGGF
+435 VISAIIGGATAT
-444 SGGAEYASA
+444 GEYATT
-453 RANIVK
+453 RMKLVK
-459 DYKASLKK
+459 EYKTNLKK
-467 VFPDITE
+467 AFPDATE
-474 KQLDTAGK
+474 KQLETAGQ

-488 EEGSNKVRQSVM
+488 EDNVVGKVHQSII
-500 ADDQLRNG
+500 ADDQLKNG
-508 YGTYHKIV
+508 YGTYNKIV
-516 ENRINKLMDKSIA
+516 QNRINKLINDSIA
-529 QGKELALKEKTPE
+529 QGKELAFKDKSPE
-542 YQAQFAGSVAQQFV
+542 YQAQFVGSASQQFV
-556 SELYNQAILR
+556 DELYAQAVLR
-566 EVPINEVFNVTKM
+566 GVPVNEVFDVTKM
-579 DVGDDGVLY
+579 DVENGILY

-607 PAQWEEAQ
+607 PAQWEQAQ
-615 IAKRAA
+615 LEKRAA
-621 DALQQK
+621 EELQRKTKEEQAQVQKALKEAQK
-627 EKAQKEEIK
+627 QEKA
-636 KQVEI
+636 
-641 ARKKEREEKE
+641 EEKRKVSYE
-651 QKKQARVQ
+651 ASLPYRE
-659 ISRDYL
+659 YL
-665 IRRKL
+665 
-670 ESETADKQV
+670 A
-679 PTKSQAELHQA
+679 
-690 TQNAINSFYS
+690 
-700 WNNLL
+700 
-705 ANIAFDRA
+705 
-713 KKGEIVLPET
+713 G
-723 LVEQNYDANDFS
+723 
-735 RAITDELSDLRGE
+735 RG
-748 SVGERFF
+748 F
-755 DKNDPIRQFARKWL
+755 Q
-769 ESDEQ
+769 
-774 AKSFTEKSKE
+774 
-784 LVKELVAA
+784 
-792 EQAESGRSVQLA
+792 
-804 ESELTDTQAIQQART
+804 ESELDDKQAVQQART
-819 MAHNEIRRM
+819 MAKNEIRTM
-828 PEDTARGVLATLRDD
+828 PEDNARGVLATLRDD
-843 LPVEFMNATEIRQI
+843 LPVESMTATEIRQI
-857 LRSELQNFMALQNKD
+857 LRSELQNFMALQNKN

-892 RVRMAKPKSFSEKVK
+892 RVRMAKPKSFSEFVK
-907 VFGISKDMVQKLGLE
+907 SAGISKDTVEKLGLA
-922 GELKNILDKN
+922 GELKKILDKN

-942 ITNLEEFT
+942 ISNFEEL
-950 ADYQR
+950 AMEYKYNDMYDPNNPQ
-955 DGESYQG
+955 QA
-962 TVNGFL
+962 TVNDFL
-968 ELLEKD
+968 ELLERD
-974 LTTKDVYAPEQDD
+974 LQTKDIYSYQDEN
-987 ALRKWRERSI
+987 ALKEWQERSI
-997 RAGKEEEALA
+997 RAGKEEESRLLA
-1007 ADQRDMEIAELT
+1007 ERDQELADSIG
-1019 ARLQEAGI
+1019 RLQETGY
-1027 DTSTMSDDDIL
+1027 DTSTMTDDAIL
-1038 TQGRQMREAEMA
+1038 AKGREMRAEEAA

-1065 DDMLSY
+1065 DDDWL
-1071 LDYHHSI
+1071 HSI
-1078 KEQNDLAEENARL
+1078 KEQTDLADENARL
-1091 DEVNPEYTGE
+1091 DDIYPEYKGE
-1101 TIEVNGVERTV
+1101 TIDIFDYDTTSVSDWADKNIEKQDSFETDEGVFTNYKLLGDNRNMPTFTVFESKDGWIVRNAYIPESEQNKGIGTKFYQYINLKSIEKTGKPLRSTQPRKLSSGKEVFELSDLGHKLWDSLTKKGLAVKNKNGTYEFKKPQERTV
-1112 YNSNGDRIA
+1112 YNSNGERIA

-1130 WNWFGDSKVV
+1130 WNWFGDSYAV
-1140 DKDGRPLVVYHGTDA
+1140 DEDGRPLVVYHGTDA
-1155 EFDAFD
+1155 EFDTFD
-1161 ISKFGQTDSGEFGKG
+1161 IEKSNNGVYGKG
-1176 FYFTGSKNYAEEYG
+1176 FYFGYTRRIPEAHGK
-1190 SIVMPVYLRITNAYT
+1190 IVLPVYLKIEKPLMVSSKAT
-1205 VQVGSNISEEK
+1205 VKEIREK
-1216 TERIK
+1216 IK
-1221 ADGYDGIF
+1221 STDVDGYFSSDEVF
-1229 VLSRPD
+1229 V
-1235 EYKISN
+1235 KN
-1241 FDSREEYEEAVA
+1241 N
-1253 EISKSGKYIVE
+1253 
-1264 TVWKGD
+1264 T
-1270 DVDEKTY
+1270 
-1277 VYSRVEYVAF
+1277 
-1287 EPNQIKS
+1287 QIKS
-1294 TENRGTFSPVDE
+1294 TQNRGTFSPDTG
-1306 NIYHH
+1306 NIY
-1311 TVKDEGLT
+1311 
-1319 TTNTIFSV
+1319 
-1327 IRNLQNL
+1327 
-1334 QNGKAERMLYDTE
+1334 Y
-1347 SGNWYLADAD
+1347 
-1357 EKTHIDIFVEAFKQG
+1357 
-1372 NYPQLNNVREA
+1372 
-1383 EQFFD
+1383 
-1388 ENYIAD
+1388 
-1394 EQTLLSF
+1394 
-1401 LVQKYETAES
+1401 QK
-1411 TKYVMEKTLGSDE
+1411 
-1424 YTHAYL
+1424 
-1430 HDNIVVFARNEYDL
+1430 R
-1444 QDAKFP
+1444 
-1450 IESFDHYK
+1450 
-1458 IEQELNGNK
+1458 
-1467 KVVLEEKATKQNFYQ
+1467 
-1482 GEQTKMGQ
+1482 
-1490 RNLAAWNPLRRSIEL
+1490 LAAWNPLRRSIEL

-1614 GTITSELEIITP
+1614 GTTTSELEIITP

-1672 MKTAVAKQER
+1672 MKTAVTKQER

-1766 NSFIA
+1766 NSFVA

-1784 AMPYLEAFANGLSG
+1784 AMPYLESFANGISG

-1832 LRMRPAARNAIM
+1832 LRMRPAARNAIL

-1987 APVNWANALFSSIPR
+1987 VPVNWANALFSSIPR

-2074 LAWGEKQYTMIQRG
+2074 LAWGEEQYTMIQRG

-2130 RIGVAVAEKM
+2130 RIGIAVAEKM

-2207 IAIRKQAVEQAKIE
+2207 VAIRKQAVEQAKIE

-2242 GKDSGIGTFISPYV
+2242 GKESGIGTFISPYV

-2277 DGWKEVKQ
+2277 DGWNDVKN
-2285 RIYENAKQGK
+2285 RVYENAKKGE
-2295 PIDKADMEYLEKG
+2295 PIDQKDMEYLEKG
-2308 YRGSYG
+2308 YRGTYG

-2464 YPLVGSSVGFTVSD
+2464 YPLVGGSVGLTVSD

-2486 QRESKASYTSISRS
+2486 QRESKATYTSISRS

-2520 EYTSEANQWILRN
+2520 EYIAFEANKWIQRN

-2555 LKRKYK
+2555 LKRKYKVK

>member
-1 MNEQDFELEQESVEV
+1 MEDFNEDIIETTNVETTPKTTLSDKQYKQVMESAERNRQSEMRSMSASLGTIARQEENKMATKNALQIDTLDNIIKTTKNIEVDEHGKLYFPEIQTPDNLTPEQAKSYNLLQKQARDSMQYVLDKYNDDRKSVGGDIHYIAGSALRSAVDLV
-16 AEETNTTP
+16 AE
-24 TTSTVKKPDTQGFIQ
+24 S
-39 RGATER
+39 A
-45 VKQAESMASVLGSFD
+45 
-60 HETARQ
+60 
-66 ALDRESSD
+66 AL
-74 ITTMSAIEHN
+74 A
-84 FDSAVR
+84 
-90 MDDAGDLV
+90 
-98 LPEVPNVQN
+98 P
-107 FLSQANEPT
+107 
-116 RRLYEQSRKGNV
+116 
-128 AQLELI
+128 QL
-134 SESYKKDLRRRSMG
+134 
-148 IGEKIDRDVAYIIG
+148 
-162 SGLKGVVDFGAGAL
+162 
-176 QGAGMGA
+176 AGMA
-183 GMIIQAIG
+183 TQIVG
-191 TLGDEDNDNVL
+191 TLGSKNKDNWAVRN
-202 VDLGVLLQDS
+202 GVLLQEWTASRLDDLH
-212 SVQAMNWWQN
+212 QGMTKALNLKPAQ
-222 TSTSMLKSLDAS
+222 TSDIAKETAKLTDTAFQVGAVMAGALAGG
-234 EAAEAAGEFTQV
+234 AAG
-246 ALPVALTLGS
+246 
-256 SFLAGKAAAGVVKTA
+256 A
-271 AKNAAKTH
+271 AKATAIAQGRKVSKKV
-279 AERQVKRIATRYA
+279 AERYAKQWANAISKKVGKGASAVYATA
-292 NRAAGRIGIGVGLGY
+292 QT
-307 ALGERAGYLAKEAEG
+307 ESYLLRPYESKTRE
-322 KSSQE
+322 E
-327 YQDYLRA
+327 YLQYLRS
-334 KTGGQI
+334 KTGGDV
-340 LSDYLW
+340 LSDMTW
-346 GNIVGATTYYTER
+346 ATIVGVSNYYLEKA
-359 LFGSGASMK
+359 FGAEASIQNFFGDASSGLIKMAS
-368 NLFGSSVKGMTKT
+368 
-381 VLRRG
+381 RRAA
-386 LEEPATEII
+386 EEGATEIA
-395 QQTAPDLYD
+395 QDQVLNVADLL
-404 VIRGALGNEE
+404 RG
-414 RDMSFAELTDN
+414 R
-425 LISKETLKTF
+425 ISIGEFGEKLFSRETLETF
-435 IISSVIGGF
+435 VISSIIGGATAT
-444 SGGAEYASA
+444 GEYASA
-453 RANIVK
+453 RSNLVK
-459 DYKASLKK
+459 DYKVNLKK
-467 VFPDITE
+467 AFPDATE
-474 KQLDTAGK
+474 KQLETAAN

-488 EEGSNKVRQSVM
+488 EDNVIGKVHQSII
-500 ADDQLRNG
+500 ADDQLKNG

-516 ENRINKLMDKSIA
+516 ADRINELIDDSVA
-529 QGKELALKEKTPE
+529 QGKELAFKDKSPE
-542 YQAQFAGSVAQQFV
+542 YQAQFVGSVAQRFV
-556 SELYNQAILR
+556 DELYAQAVLR
-566 EVPINEVFNVTKM
+566 GVPVNEVFDVTKM
-579 DVGDDGVLY
+579 DVENGILY

-607 PAQWEEAQ
+607 PAQWEQAQ
-615 IAKRAA
+615 LEKRAA
-621 DALQQK
+621 EELQRKTREQQK
-627 EKAQKEEIK
+627 IINEQLQMARKREKEEAKEAEKAK
-636 KQVEI
+636 KL
-641 ARKKEREEKE
+641 AEKAE
-651 QKKQARVQ
+651 KDEAKRQA
-659 ISRDYL
+659 SR
-665 IRRKL
+665 
-670 ESETADKQV
+670 
-679 PTKSQAELHQA
+679 
-690 TQNAINSFYS
+690 
-700 WNNLL
+700 
-705 ANIAFDRA
+705 
-713 KKGEIVLPET
+713 
-723 LVEQNYDANDFS
+723 
-735 RAITDELSDLRGE
+735 
-748 SVGERFF
+748 
-755 DKNDPIRQFARKWL
+755 
-769 ESDEQ
+769 
-774 AKSFTEKSKE
+774 EKSLPYRE
-784 LVKELVAA
+784 Y
-792 EQAESGRSVQLA
+792 LA
-804 ESELTDTQAIQQART
+804 SQNFTESELTDTQAIQQART

-828 PEDTARGVLATLRDD
+828 SEDNARGVLATLRDD
-843 LPVEFMNATEIRQI
+843 LPVESMTATEIRQI

-892 RVRMAKPKSFSEKVK
+892 RVRMAKPESFSERVK
-907 VFGISKDMVQKLGLE
+907 ISGISKDLIERLGLV
-922 GELKNILDKN
+922 GELKKILDKN
-932 YRFFVRKNGT
+932 YRFFVRRNGA
-942 ITNLEEFT
+942 IDNLEEFS
-950 ADYQR
+950 AEYQR
-955 DGESYQG
+955 EGDSYQG
-962 TVNGFL
+962 SVNIFL
-968 ELLEKD
+968 DLLEKD
-974 LTTKDVYAPEQDD
+974 LATKEIYTEEQLE
-987 ALRKWRERSI
+987 AVEYWRKHSI
-997 RAGKEEEALA
+997 RAGKEEEARLA
-1007 ADQRDMEIAELT
+1007 DLRDQEVAELT
-1019 ARLQEAGI
+1019 AYLQEAGY

-1038 TQGRQMREAEMA
+1038 AQGRLVRDEERA
-1050 RMDMIDSDIDFDAIP
+1050 RMDTIDADINIDVDDDLIFSDSW
-1065 DDMLSY
+1065 L
-1071 LDYHHSI
+1071 HSI
-1078 KEQNDLAEENARL
+1078 KEQTDLADENARL

-1112 YNSNGDRIA
+1112 YNSNGERIA

-1140 DKDGRPLVVYHGTDA
+1140 DEDGRPLVVYHGTKE
-1155 EFDAFD
+1155 EFDTFD
-1161 ISKFGQTDSGEFGKG
+1161 IQKFGQTDAGLLGRG
-1176 FYFTGSKNYAEEYG
+1176 FYLTPQKSYAERYG
-1190 SIVMPVYLRITNAYT
+1190 KIIMPLYLSAKKVLDIPKLDKISFEEILQKAREKSPKANIVSAEFFGQFSDYKTAIVQLSLANEEFTNALK
-1205 VQVGSNISEEK
+1205 NI
-1216 TERIK
+1216 
-1221 ADGYDGIF
+1221 GYDGILYSATNPATN
-1229 VLSRPD
+1229 LSHD
-1235 EYKISN
+1235 
-1241 FDSREEYEEAVA
+1241 
-1253 EISKSGKYIVE
+1253 
-1264 TVWKGD
+1264 
-1270 DVDEKTY
+1270 
-1277 VYSRVEYVAF
+1277 EYVAF

-1294 TENRGTFSPVDE
+1294 TQNRGTFSPDTG
-1306 NIYHH
+1306 NIY
-1311 TVKDEGLT
+1311 
-1319 TTNTIFSV
+1319 
-1327 IRNLQNL
+1327 
-1334 QNGKAERMLYDTE
+1334 Y
-1347 SGNWYLADAD
+1347 
-1357 EKTHIDIFVEAFKQG
+1357 
-1372 NYPQLNNVREA
+1372 
-1383 EQFFD
+1383 
-1388 ENYIAD
+1388 
-1394 EQTLLSF
+1394 
-1401 LVQKYETAES
+1401 QK
-1411 TKYVMEKTLGSDE
+1411 
-1424 YTHAYL
+1424 
-1430 HDNIVVFARNEYDL
+1430 R
-1444 QDAKFP
+1444 
-1450 IESFDHYK
+1450 
-1458 IEQELNGNK
+1458 
-1467 KVVLEEKATKQNFYQ
+1467 
-1482 GEQTKMGQ
+1482 
-1490 RNLAAWNPLRRSIEL
+1490 LAAWNPLRRSIEL

-1605 ENAKHREAD
+1605 ENKKHLEAD

-1753 VAIDPNGITDGIA
+1753 VAIDPNGITDGIS
-1766 NSFIA
+1766 NSFIS
-1771 LELARQAVANGKN
+1771 LELARQAVQNGKN
-1784 AMPYLEAFANGLSG
+1784 AMPYLEAFVNGASA
-1798 SGANLRT
+1798 SGASLRT

-1892 GVEPTSEVWGQSV
+1892 GVEPTSEVWGQTV

-2088 GERRGAVFSKE
+2088 GERRGAVFSKG
-2099 RLAQDKADIAN
+2099 RLAQDKTDIAN

-2130 RIGVAVAEKM
+2130 RIGIAVAEKM

-2207 IAIRKQAVEQAKIE
+2207 VAIRKQAVEQAKIE
-2221 TFIKNGTIS
+2221 TFIKNGTIAE
-2230 TFANSVRKGINL
+2230 FANRVRSGINL
-2242 GKDSGIGTFISPYV
+2242 GKESGIGTFISPYV
-2256 STAANIMQIGIDY
+2256 STAANIMQLGIDY

-2277 DGWKEVKQ
+2277 DGWKDVKN
-2285 RIYENAKQGK
+2285 RVYENAKKGE
-2295 PIDKADMEYLEKG
+2295 PIDQKDMEYLEKG
-2308 YRGSYG
+2308 YRGTYG

-2338 DYVPPYSQLTPRER
+2338 DYVPPYSQLSARER

-2363 NAVKI
+2363 NAIKI

-2438 VLNQAE
+2438 ALNQAE

-2458 DEERFL
+2458 DEKRFL
-2464 YPLVGSSVGFTVSD
+2464 YPFFGSSVGLTVSD

-2486 QRESKASYTSISRS
+2486 QRESNATYTSISRS
-2500 KPFNKLSKEDKRK
+2500 KPFNTLSKEDKRK

-2520 EYTSEANQWILRN
+2520 EYISEANQWIQRN

>member
-1 MNEQDFELEQESVEV
+1 MSIE
-16 AEETNTTP
+16 
-24 TTSTVKKPDTQGFIQ
+24 
-39 RGATER
+39 
-45 VKQAESMASVLGSFD
+45 
-60 HETARQ
+60 
-66 ALDRESSD
+66 DR
-74 ITTMSAIEHN
+74 
-84 FDSAVR
+84 
-90 MDDAGDLV
+90 
-98 LPEVPNVQN
+98 
-107 FLSQANEPT
+107 
-116 RRLYEQSRKGNV
+116 K
-128 AQLELI
+128 
-134 SESYKKDLRRRSMG
+134 
-148 IGEKIDRDVAYIIG
+148 
-162 SGLKGVVDFGAGAL
+162 
-176 QGAGMGA
+176 
-183 GMIIQAIG
+183 
-191 TLGDEDNDNVL
+191 
-202 VDLGVLLQDS
+202 
-212 SVQAMNWWQN
+212 
-222 TSTSMLKSLDAS
+222 
-234 EAAEAAGEFTQV
+234 
-246 ALPVALTLGS
+246 
-256 SFLAGKAAAGVVKTA
+256 
-271 AKNAAKTH
+271 
-279 AERQVKRIATRYA
+279 
-292 NRAAGRIGIGVGLGY
+292 
-307 ALGERAGYLAKEAEG
+307 
-322 KSSQE
+322 
-327 YQDYLRA
+327 
-334 KTGGQI
+334 
-340 LSDYLW
+340 
-346 GNIVGATTYYTER
+346 
-359 LFGSGASMK
+359 
-368 NLFGSSVKGMTKT
+368 
-381 VLRRG
+381 
-386 LEEPATEII
+386 
-395 QQTAPDLYD
+395 
-404 VIRGALGNEE
+404 
-414 RDMSFAELTDN
+414 
-425 LISKETLKTF
+425 
-435 IISSVIGGF
+435 SVIGNPEF
-444 SGGAEYASA
+444 VDRMVNRTAEY
-453 RANIVK
+453 
-459 DYKASLKK
+459 YKWNKKNTEYFRSL
-467 VFPDITE
+467 IT
-474 KQLDTAGK
+474 D
-482 AFINSV
+482 
-488 EEGSNKVRQSVM
+488 
-500 ADDQLRNG
+500 
-508 YGTYHKIV
+508 
-516 ENRINKLMDKSIA
+516 
-529 QGKELALKEKTPE
+529 LKE
-542 YQAQFAGSVAQQFV
+542 Y
-556 SELYNQAILR
+556 IL
-566 EVPINEVFNVTKM
+566 NH
-579 DVGDDGVLY
+579 
-588 MYGKEYGK
+588 
-596 RPLTQFTKDMT
+596 
-607 PAQWEEAQ
+607 
-615 IAKRAA
+615 
-621 DALQQK
+621 
-627 EKAQKEEIK
+627 
-636 KQVEI
+636 
-641 ARKKEREEKE
+641 
-651 QKKQARVQ
+651 
-659 ISRDYL
+659 IS
-665 IRRKL
+665 
-670 ESETADKQV
+670 
-679 PTKSQAELHQA
+679 
-690 TQNAINSFYS
+690 
-700 WNNLL
+700 
-705 ANIAFDRA
+705 
-713 KKGEIVLPET
+713 
-723 LVEQNYDANDFS
+723 
-735 RAITDELSDLRGE
+735 
-748 SVGERFF
+748 
-755 DKNDPIRQFARKWL
+755 
-769 ESDEQ
+769 
-774 AKSFTEKSKE
+774 
-784 LVKELVAA
+784 
-792 EQAESGRSVQLA
+792 
-804 ESELTDTQAIQQART
+804 
-819 MAHNEIRRM
+819 
-828 PEDTARGVLATLRDD
+828 
-843 LPVEFMNATEIRQI
+843 
-857 LRSELQNFMALQNKD
+857 
-872 LIEPIA
+872 
-878 KAPSIEKRQAQIVR
+878 
-892 RVRMAKPKSFSEKVK
+892 
-907 VFGISKDMVQKLGLE
+907 
-922 GELKNILDKN
+922 
-932 YRFFVRKNGT
+932 
-942 ITNLEEFT
+942 
-950 ADYQR
+950 
-955 DGESYQG
+955 
-962 TVNGFL
+962 
-968 ELLEKD
+968 
-974 LTTKDVYAPEQDD
+974 
-987 ALRKWRERSI
+987 
-997 RAGKEEEALA
+997 
-1007 ADQRDMEIAELT
+1007 
-1019 ARLQEAGI
+1019 
-1027 DTSTMSDDDIL
+1027 
-1038 TQGRQMREAEMA
+1038 
-1050 RMDMIDSDIDFDAIP
+1050 
-1065 DDMLSY
+1065 
-1071 LDYHHSI
+1071 
-1078 KEQNDLAEENARL
+1078 
-1091 DEVNPEYTGE
+1091 
-1101 TIEVNGVERTV
+1101 
-1112 YNSNGDRIA
+1112 
-1121 KSEPALRNF
+1121 
-1130 WNWFGDSKVV
+1130 
-1140 DKDGRPLVVYHGTDA
+1140 
-1155 EFDAFD
+1155 
-1161 ISKFGQTDSGEFGKG
+1161 
-1176 FYFTGSKNYAEEYG
+1176 
-1190 SIVMPVYLRITNAYT
+1190 
-1205 VQVGSNISEEK
+1205 
-1216 TERIK
+1216 
-1221 ADGYDGIF
+1221 
-1229 VLSRPD
+1229 
-1235 EYKISN
+1235 
-1241 FDSREEYEEAVA
+1241 DSRY
-1253 EISKSGKYIVE
+1253 Y
-1264 TVWKGD
+1264 
-1270 DVDEKTY
+1270 
-1277 VYSRVEYVAF
+1277 
-1287 EPNQIKS
+1287 
-1294 TENRGTFSPVDE
+1294 
-1306 NIYHH
+1306 
-1311 TVKDEGLT
+1311 
-1319 TTNTIFSV
+1319 
-1327 IRNLQNL
+1327 
-1334 QNGKAERMLYDTE
+1334 
-1347 SGNWYLADAD
+1347 
-1357 EKTHIDIFVEAFKQG
+1357 
-1372 NYPQLNNVREA
+1372 
-1383 EQFFD
+1383 
-1388 ENYIAD
+1388 
-1394 EQTLLSF
+1394 
-1401 LVQKYETAES
+1401 QK
-1411 TKYVMEKTLGSDE
+1411 
-1424 YTHAYL
+1424 
-1430 HDNIVVFARNEYDL
+1430 R
-1444 QDAKFP
+1444 
-1450 IESFDHYK
+1450 
-1458 IEQELNGNK
+1458 
-1467 KVVLEEKATKQNFYQ
+1467 
-1482 GEQTKMGQ
+1482 
-1490 RNLAAWNPLRRSIEL
+1490 LAAWNPLRRSIEL

-1646 VVSLQDREFTDGA
+1646 IVSLQDREFTDGA

-1784 AMPYLEAFANGLSG
+1784 AMPYLESFVNGASA

-2074 LAWGEKQYTMIQRG
+2074 LAWGEKQYSMIQRG
-2088 GERRGAVFSKE
+2088 GERRGAVFSKG
-2099 RLAQDKADIAN
+2099 RFAQDAKDIAN

-2115 WKSGDGAGKKALVAG
+2115 WESGDGAGKKVLVAG
-2130 RIGVAVAEKM
+2130 RIGIAVTEKI

-2207 IAIRKQAVEQAKIE
+2207 VAIRKQAVEQAKIE
-2221 TFIKNGTIS
+2221 TFIKNGTIAE
-2230 TFANSVRKGINL
+2230 FANRVRAGINL
-2242 GKDSGIGTFISPYV
+2242 GKETGIGTFISPYV
-2256 STAANIMQIGIDY
+2256 STAANIMQLGIDY

-2277 DGWKEVKQ
+2277 DGWKDVKK
-2285 RIYENAKQGK
+2285 RVYENAKKGE
-2295 PIDKADMEYLEKG
+2295 PIDQKDMEYLEKG
-2308 YRGSYG
+2308 YRGTYG

-2368 GDIWVS
+2368 VDVWVS

-2390 WYHANSIISAAK
+2390 WYHANSVISAAK
-2402 GMIAET
+2402 GLIAET

-2458 DEERFL
+2458 DEKRFL
-2464 YPLVGSSVGFTVSD
+2464 YPFFGSSVGFTVSD

-2486 QRESKASYTSISRS
+2486 QRESKATYTSISRS

-2520 EYTSEANQWILRN
+2520 EYIAEANKWIQRN

-2555 LKRKYK
+2555 LKRKYKVK